1 MSYSGDININ
11 NSFEITLKN
20 NTSVKQRFAMFELGS
35 DDANAITLK
44 NDITISTPNTI
55 YPDGF
60 DLGSNTALSI
70 NSATNEVRINFDFS
84 IQVGINASTITITGL
99 GNGDTLQQVVDD
111 FNTNIQL
118 TPTGKY
124 LRINLAPR
132 IVLGRLSTRFL
143 QFTATY
149 LEANPDDPSDT
160 AGYFTGDPNDSTNVM
175 LLDYI
180 SFTGWVGVSPPPTT
194 SFAST
199 NLFPASV
206 TQTTNNGA
214 VEVVATSGTPYNQIL
229 ESQSGQVLDIKSM
242 RIDALPSIPTQG
254 GLDTFIDAQLL
265 TPLKFIKNDAKG
277 DDLEYHKIPT
287 IDPYQFQKSIDF
299 INMETKADTFAL
311 DGTTKFVSEV
321 QPYTSLRLS
330 CEYTS
335 ITNFMA
341 DSSYAIEQEQ
351 KQAQT
356 IEERR
361 EDGDN
366 ARTYKADIPIK
377 VLEKIEKENKRFDDI
392 EKKKTKSKVYLLY
405 PKKNFWRL
413 VA

>member
-44 NDITISTPNTI
+44 NDIVSATPNTI
-55 YPDGF
+55 YPNGF
-60 DLGSNTALSI
+60 DLGSNTALTI
-70 NSATNEVRINFDFS
+70 NPTNNEVRINFDFQ
-84 IQVGINASTITITGL
+84 IQVGINASVNTVTGL
-99 GNGDTLQQVVDD
+99 GNSTLQEVVDT
-111 FNTNIQL
+111 FNETIAL
-118 TPTGKY
+118 VPSAKY

-132 IVLGRLSTRFL
+132 IILGRLSTRFL
-143 QFTATY
+143 QFSATY

-160 AGYFTGDPNDSTNVM
+160 AGYFTGDPNDSSNGM

-180 SFTGWVGVSPPPTT
+180 SFQGWVGVSPPPVT
-194 SFAST
+194 SFASI
-199 NLFPASV
+199 NLFPAKV

-214 VEVVATSGTPYNQIL
+214 IEVVATSGTPYNQIL
-229 ESQSGQVLDIKSM
+229 ESQNGQVLDIKSM

-341 DSSYAIEQEQ
+341 DSSYAIAQEE

-356 IEERR
+356 IEQRR

-366 ARTYKADIPIK
+366 ARTYKAEIPIK
-377 VLEKIEKENKRFDDI
+377 VLEEIERDNKRFDDI
-392 EKKKTKSKVYLLY
+392 EKKKKKSKVYLLY
-405 PKKNFWRL
+405 PKENFWRL